1 MIEKLSEKENIWD
14 ALAKSD
20 KPAVIYGMG
29 NGAEKIIE
37 ALGEY
42 GVGVSDIFASDDFVR
57 GHSFKGFRAK
67 KYSEICEKYDDFN
80 VILAFATH
88 LEDVLEKIH
97 SISLEHSV
105 YAPEVPVAGTGL
117 FTLEYIRENEEKFD
131 YVYSRLA
138 DDESRRVYLDILNFK
153 VSGKTEY
160 LTRSFCSKKI
170 YTKIS

>member
-88 LEDVLEKIH
+88 LEDVLEKNTFHKSGAFCLRPRGARCWHGI
-97 SISLEHSV
+97 V
-105 YAPEVPVAGTGL
+105 YP
-117 FTLEYIRENEEKFD
+117 
-131 YVYSRLA
+131 
-138 DDESRRVYLDILNFK
+138 
-153 VSGKTEY
+153 
-160 LTRSFCSKKI
+160 
-170 YTKIS
+170 